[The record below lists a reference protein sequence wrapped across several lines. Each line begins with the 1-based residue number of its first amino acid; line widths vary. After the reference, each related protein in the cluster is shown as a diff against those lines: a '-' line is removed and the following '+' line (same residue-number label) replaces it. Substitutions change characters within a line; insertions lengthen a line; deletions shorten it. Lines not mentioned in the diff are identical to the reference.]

1 MNKRRLVMNL
11 TPLLDLI
18 IILFFAQ
25 SLLLTDQS
33 QRVEQKA
40 DDAVAQMQAEIRESN
55 VRHEREIGDREQR
68 IARQEAEIERQFDE
82 QQRIRQ
88 DLLDRE
94 KAYASAFEG
103 VLDVNRFL
111 DLLQQSDLADG
122 AENTTPN
129 VADET
134 QRRKAAERFA
144 QSYVIM
150 RKSAE
155 ALENHI
161 TVWIFYIC
169 YNSDTDRYHLEF
181 QVNDETVELSREIW
195 DFDSEE
201 RLYNRLV
208 RELTANPS
216 LPTPPGPVFPMWGT
230 KGDVAKRVRD
240 TFRTV
245 LPSALQEVNTIY
257 TNDPT
262 IGGKGW
268 PNTKIHSGSIAP
280 LGNIPFVAEE

>member
-40 DDAVAQMQAEIRESN
+40 DGAVTQMQAEMRESN

-68 IARQEAEIERQFDE
+68 IAKQEAEIERQFDE

-111 DLLQQSDLADG
+111 DLLQQPDLADG
-122 AENTTPN
+122 TENIAPN
-129 VADET
+129 IADET

-150 RKSAE
+150 RKSAD

-161 TVWIFYIC
+161 TVWIFYVC
-169 YNSDTDRYHLEF
+169 YNNDTYRYHLEF
-181 QVNDETVELSREIW
+181 QVNDETIELSREIW

-230 KGDVAKRVRD
+230 KGDVAKIVRD
-240 TFRTV
+240 KFRTV

-268 PNTKIHSGSIAP
+268 PNAKIHSGSIAP
-280 LGNIPFVAEE
+280 LGNIPFVQE